1 MELVSSALAAVIGLS
16 GIVIGFRLQDRSTAR
31 RDQDARQIQQRAE
44 LRQVAVQFL
53 SRLAAMR
60 RLQNRR
66 SVLRETNAPAA
77 EQEAAKEAA
86 MEARTV
92 AGESLTELQL
102 LTDDPHVLE
111 LAADVVDITFHLHDA
126 PDRADRDR
134 RGGLA
139 RAAHN
144 AFVAAAGRLVRA

>member
-53 SRLAAMR
+53 SKLAAMR
-60 RLQNRR
+60 RVQNRR
-66 SVLRETNAPAA
+66 SVLRETGAPAA
-77 EQEAAKEAA
+77 EQETAKAAA
-86 MEARTV
+86 MEARTA
-92 AGESLTELQL
+92 AGEALTELHL

-111 LAADVVDITFHLHDA
+111 LAADVVDITFNLHDA

-134 RGGLA
+134 RADLA

-144 AFVAAAGRLVRA
+144 AFVAAARRLVRA

>member
-44 LRQVAVQFL
+44 LRQAAVQFL
-53 SRLAAMR
+53 SKLAAMR

-66 SVLRETNAPAA
+66 SVLRETGAPAA
-77 EQEAAKEAA
+77 EQEAAKAAA
-86 MEARTV
+86 MEARTA
-92 AGESLTELQL
+92 AGEALTELQM

-111 LAADVVDITFHLHDA
+111 LAADVVDITFNLHDA

-134 RGGLA
+134 RADLA
-139 RAAHN
+139 RDAHN
-144 AFVAAAGRLVRA
+144 AFAAARPLVRA